1 METRSAFDPLNTWTS
16 RISLFSLNGKSALT
30 THSLKAA
37 VSPAEQFGISN
48 LAFQLVIRQLFF
60 GFIHADFRKTHLAK
74 LTAPLNIIF
83 SLSNGHVR
91 RIFRGFTATNAAVK
105 FDSRRCVI
113 WTLKYAENIACYFHC
128 FTPPNLSPNIRIHPR
143 SVFGADEF
151 CVKMPYYLIFFAS
164 RVIGTFKVR
173 PNQFY
178 RRNKRYRDTPNQFA
192 VPARRV
198 ALQTN
203 SIRRPVLR

>member
-1 METRSAFDPLNTWTS
+1 METRSSFDRLNTRTS
-16 RISLFSLNGKSALT
+16 QTSLFSLNGKSALT
-30 THSLKAA
+30 THSLKAT

-60 GFIHADFRKTHLAK
+60 GFSQAEFRKTHLAK

-91 RIFRGFTATNAAVK
+91 WIFRGFTATNAAVK

-128 FTPPNLSPNIRIHPR
+128 F
-143 SVFGADEF
+143 
-151 CVKMPYYLIFFAS
+151 
-164 RVIGTFKVR
+164 
-173 PNQFY
+173 
-178 RRNKRYRDTPNQFA
+178 KRKSMKKEKEQKH
-192 VPARRV
+192 
-198 ALQTN
+198 
-203 SIRRPVLR
+203 LRF